1 MNMTLYQIADVYM
14 RDLQDLQDKDINDP
28 TFLDA
33 LDRLEGELEAKATNV
48 AMFIRNLEATAEAI
62 KAAEAD
68 MYSRRKTIEAKTDR
82 IKAYLLENMVRTG
95 IKKIDSP
102 WFKIAVRDNPESVIV
117 EPDADIPAE
126 YFKQPEPPPPVLDK
140 VSLKKD
146 MQLGVIVPGCRLE
159 RKQRIEIK

>member
-14 RDLQDLQDKDINDP
+14 RDLQALQDKDINDP

-68 MYSRRKTIEAKTDR
+68 MYARRKTIEAKTER
-82 IKAYLLENMVRTG
+82 IKTYLLENMLRTG
-95 IKKIDSP
+95 IKKIESP
-102 WFKIAVRDNPESVIV
+102 WFKIAVRDNPESVVV
-117 EPDADIPAE
+117 ESDADIPAE